1 MILVCKHILSQH
13 HKTTIIIV
21 RMGSGVTWDKE
32 EDEALSW
39 AWVAASED
47 AITGTGQ
54 KASKFWSRVFEIYVE
69 LINNSV
75 LDLVALKLS

>member
-1 MILVCKHILSQH
+1 MSQH
-13 HKTTIIIV
+13 LKTTIIIV
-21 RMGSGVTWDKE
+21 RIGSSGVMWEKE
-32 EDEALSW
+32 EDEALSR

-69 LINNSV
+69 LIPDGKDRTST
-75 LDLVALKLS
+75 ACTA